1 MTHETD
7 LPCSDCGADLFER
20 TIDVQDLP
28 FATTANERVTIVE
41 CPRCGARFYPED
53 TLSKLRRSSTDV
65 SRGGS

>member
-7 LPCSDCGADLFER
+7 LPCSDCGAGLFER

-28 FATTANERVTIVE
+28 FATTGNETVTIAE

-53 TLSKLRRSSTDV
+53 TLSRLRRSSTDR